1 MKLDGR
7 ILSTCRGDE
16 EILVERRPFGIEILS
31 DIEVHGRGSPH
42 RELKANGGE
51 DTNAHR
57 LEVIQAVRDGKHLE
71 LMVKRSRTYR
81 QSKGSKNRR
90 YLRFAADELD
100 AIAPTFA
107 GQPFLMDHNT
117 YEQDARKGTI
127 LTSEAETNGTGMTS
141 FFMGFQVVKPDAVIS
156 VLDGTIDRF
165 SIGWFPGTEILC
177 TVHGC
182 NILGKDSCYC
192 WPGEEVEVDGKLKIA
207 EYEFKGATGKEL
219 SAVNVPAV
227 TGTRIEDYRA
237 ALAAELHIP
246 QKRIKERSPMAFTR
260 LAAALGLT
268 ALADTDEDRA
278 VTVAEGL
285 RTSKLA
291 AEQERD
297 TARAALA
304 TATKERDEALA
315 ARDVGKVDA
324 LLTGA
329 YRDGKLRYGRDEAGK
344 AIPSAREARLRSIAK
359 RDGVDALTAE
369 LAEME
374 SVVPV
379 GERGPLAQ
387 AREPE
392 RTGPA
397 LASVPSDQQLAATA
411 LQLGIPVD
419 TIRARFGLAP
429 LAAGGAR

>member
-165 SIGWFPGTEILC
+165 SIGWFPGSEILC
-177 TVHGC
+177 TAHQC

-387 AREPE
+387 SREPE

-411 LQLGIPVD
+411 LQLGVPVD